1 MCILPQRL
9 NLRIRKVV
17 MKMKPSLKSL
27 IVNTLAVC
35 VMLLTALNV
44 QAQEGKYD
52 FPTDRAELPYNVLE
66 MVELIQ
72 TAYEA
77 PVESNAYVQM
87 VANAEGFPALE
98 LGQTLSK
105 AQVKKVT
112 KWVETNPAVIEQLL
126 IARKK
131 NHDLYFNPETKGAS
145 K

>member
-1 MCILPQRL
+1 
-9 NLRIRKVV
+9 
-17 MKMKPSLKSL
+17 MKPSLKSL

-87 VANAEGFPALE
+87 VANAEGLPALE
-98 LGQTLSK
+98 LGQTL
-105 AQVKKVT
+105 
-112 KWVETNPAVIEQLL
+112 VESTGEESHEMGRDQSSGDRAIVD
-126 IARKK
+126 R
-131 NHDLYFNPETKGAS
+131 
-145 K
+145 